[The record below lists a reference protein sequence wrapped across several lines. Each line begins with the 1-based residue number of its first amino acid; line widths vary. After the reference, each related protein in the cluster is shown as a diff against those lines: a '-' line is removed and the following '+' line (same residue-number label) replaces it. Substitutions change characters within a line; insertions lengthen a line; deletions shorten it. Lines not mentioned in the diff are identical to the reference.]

1 MGDALSRGESAQ
13 ATGTER
19 ASASRASTRR
29 RRVVICAA
37 CVSGVAVL
45 LAAAYLVAGYAVYL
59 RLSAV
64 GSRPEDA
71 PNTPAS
77 FAVHLPGRD
86 DFDASPYFMPDFEDV
101 RFPSREPGVELAG
114 WHIKGSAGGGAVV
127 LVHGIGDSRR
137 RHSVLLPAGMLAKA
151 GFGVLIMDVRE
162 HGDSQV
168 IDGRTT
174 LGNEEHLDVLGGWD
188 WLVASGHG
196 EGRVGLYG
204 ASLGAATVLIA
215 MSEEPR
221 VRAAFVDSAFA
232 DIRTIIR
239 EELKREGYP
248 TSLASGGTFMARLVA
263 GTDLLAHAPSDG
275 VERLGE
281 RALFLAHG
289 LDDAR
294 VGAHHGRRLAAL
306 AAERGGE
313 VETWFVAGAGH
324 LEAMLASP
332 EEYAARLSG
341 FFRGALGEGAGGRDR

>member
-1 MGDALSRGESAQ
+1 MADVLKGGGPAQ
-13 ATGTER
+13 AASTEQ
-19 ASASRASTRR
+19 ALTSKASTRR
-29 RRVVICAA
+29 RRVVICGA

-101 RFPSREPGVELAG
+101 RFQSREAGVELAG
-114 WHIKGSAGGGAVV
+114 WYVKSDPGGGAVV

-137 RHSVLLPAGMLAKA
+137 RHSVLLPAGMLARA
-151 GFGVLIMDVRE
+151 GFGVLVMDVRE

-188 WLVASGHG
+188 WLVARGHG
-196 EGRVGLYG
+196 EGRVGLFG
-204 ASLGAATVLIA
+204 ASLGAATALIA

-221 VRAAFVDSAFA
+221 VPAAFADSAFS
-232 DIRTIIR
+232 DVRKIIR
-239 EELKREGYP
+239 EELEREGYP
-248 TSLASGGTFMARLVA
+248 TFLASGGTLMARLVS
-263 GTDLLAHAPSDG
+263 GTDLLARGPSDCIAS
-275 VERLGE
+275 LGD

-306 AAERGGE
+306 AADRGRE
-313 VETWFVAGAGH
+313 IKTWFVPGAGH

-332 EEYAARLSG
+332 EEYATRLSG
-341 FFRGALGEGAGGRDR
+341 FFRDALGTGERERRR